1 MGYEVWKQIEA
12 RNWFYNGISNS
23 HFNGFGPRI
32 GGQAN
37 HEFNKGFSVF
47 AHGAVALLV
56 GNKNVRLS
64 GTNRSVST
72 FVENSCF
79 WVAYFTWDDWEDL
92 TDWESEVITKYNPP
106 LNQASEEY
114 RKPLTD
120 LGYSQSQYL
129 ARYKEIQDMIKIL
142 EQEKEELKPNIIS
155 ILEENDCKIETDN
168 YKAWIN
174 ARKVYRYSHRV
185 DNLQQALIKLQK
197 EEESSGIAEIRSVV
211 VFPVVRG
218 KNK

>member
-1 MGYEVWKQIEA
+1 MEFKIKKLAKVH
-12 RNWFYNGISNS
+12 ISELAS
-23 HFNGFGPRI
+23 LPKSPGLYFGVD
-32 GGQAN
+32 A
-37 HEFNKGFSVF
+37 
-47 AHGAVALLV
+47 ALRLWVV
-56 GNKNVRLS
+56 GKSKNLQDTQDLKEMYS
-64 GTNRSVST
+64 A
-72 FVENSCF
+72 FVVNSCF
-79 WVAYFTWDDWEDL
+79 WVAYFPWDDWENL
-92 TDWESEVITKYNPP
+92 TDWESEVLTKYKPP
-106 LNQASEEY
+106 LNQVSEEC

-129 ARYKEIQDMIKIL
+129 TRYKEIQDMIRLL

-174 ARKVYRYSHRV
+174 ARKVYRYSARV
-185 DNLQQALIKLQK
+185 EKMQQELIKLQK
-197 EEESSGIAEIRSVV
+197 DEESSGIAEVRSVV